1 MDANLSKLVDDRLMS
16 APGFSIE
23 QLMELAGY
31 GVASA
36 VLEYW
41 EKFQNLAE
49 NDKNVLIFCGPG
61 NNGGDG
67 LVAARHLRHFG
78 LLPTVVYPKRS
89 KSVLFTNLTEQ
100 LVDLDIEILD
110 HAPNSAEYSNFGL
123 AIDALFGFSFQGPS
137 REPYTSIIS
146 TLASSRI
153 PVFSVDIPS
162 GWDVNEG
169 DIHDTKFVPDA
180 VISLTAPKLCMKD
193 YAGVHYVGGRFV
205 PPKLAAELGLVLPDY
220 GTNSKQLML
229 LSEGSTKKSDGEGMS
244 NVTQKPVSVVY
255 VTASSAEEARR
266 LANALVQQKLVACVN
281 IIPGVESIYEWQG
294 KLESSQE
301 VMLMIKTR
309 RSLVPAVAAMVKQLH
324 SYDLP
329 EVLALDATGGS
340 EAYLDW
346 VRANTVTK
354 PMAIVSDTC
363 SLSAMPPQSQKVS
376 VCEKSAVKVAPVTG
390 EVVATQSAHQ
400 VAQES
405 LVYDTVV
412 GTAETGSV

>member
-1 MDANLSKLVDDRLMS
+1 MRLSFTIAFASLLRCKGNLQQIRNMAGSSASVKTGNHARLTYMDANLSKLVDDRLMS
-16 APGFSIE
+16 APGFSID

-89 KSVLFTNLTEQ
+89 KSVLFTNLTQQ

-110 HAPNSAEYSNFGL
+110 NAPNSVEYGNFGL

-169 DIHDTKFVPDA
+169 DIHDSKFVPDA
-180 VISLTAPKLCMKD
+180 VISLTAPKLCMKN

-220 GTNSKQLML
+220 GTNSKQVRFIVCIASFFFPTTKYINYFYMCIIHSLCF
-229 LSEGSTKKSDGEGMS
+229 STMG
-244 NVTQKPVSVVY
+244 
-255 VTASSAEEARR
+255 
-266 LANALVQQKLVACVN
+266 
-281 IIPGVESIYEWQG
+281 
-294 KLESSQE
+294 
-301 VMLMIKTR
+301 TR
-309 RSLVPAVAAMVKQLH
+309 RKTM
-324 SYDLP
+324 
-329 EVLALDATGGS
+329 E
-340 EAYLDW
+340 
-346 VRANTVTK
+346 
-354 PMAIVSDTC
+354 
-363 SLSAMPPQSQKVS
+363 
-376 VCEKSAVKVAPVTG
+376 
-390 EVVATQSAHQ
+390 
-400 VAQES
+400 
-405 LVYDTVV
+405 
-412 GTAETGSV
+412 

>member
-1 MDANLSKLVDDRLMS
+1 MAGSSSFVKTGNYARLTYMDANLSKLVDDRLMS
-16 APGFSIE
+16 VPGFSID

-36 VLEYW
+36 VLEYCK
-41 EKFQNLAE
+41 EFGNFGE
-49 NDKNVLIFCGPG
+49 NNKNVLVFCGPG

-89 KSVLFTNLTEQ
+89 KSVLFTNLSQQ

-146 TLASSRI
+146 TLASSQI

-169 DIHDTKFVPDA
+169 DIHHTKFVPDA

-193 YAGVHYVGGRFV
+193 YSGVHYVGGRFV

-220 GTNSKQLML
+220 GTNSKQVRFKVAAFFFPTTNIQMILPICC
-229 LSEGSTKKSDGEGMS
+229 T
-244 NVTQKPVSVVY
+244 VY
-255 VTASSAEEARR
+255 APQRREREEKR
-266 LANALVQQKLVACVN
+266 
-281 IIPGVESIYEWQG
+281 W
-294 KLESSQE
+294 
-301 VMLMIKTR
+301 R
-309 RSLVPAVAAMVKQLH
+309 RSVERRTGRIYTYFFARKFA
-324 SYDLP
+324 DEFLP
-329 EVLALDATGGS
+329 LIFTIF
-340 EAYLDW
+340 
-346 VRANTVTK
+346 
-354 PMAIVSDTC
+354 MC
-363 SLSAMPPQSQKVS
+363 F
-376 VCEKSAVKVAPVTG
+376 
-390 EVVATQSAHQ
+390 
-400 VAQES
+400 
-405 LVYDTVV
+405 
-412 GTAETGSV
+412 